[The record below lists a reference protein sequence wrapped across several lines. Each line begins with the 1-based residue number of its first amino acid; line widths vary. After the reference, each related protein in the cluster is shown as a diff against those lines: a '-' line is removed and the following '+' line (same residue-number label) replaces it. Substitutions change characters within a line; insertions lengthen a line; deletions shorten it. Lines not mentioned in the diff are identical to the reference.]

1 MNRGVLEIL
10 EENNI
15 SYIIIS
21 GKYDEESYKT
31 EEKEFK
37 PDLDIISKTK
47 SFSIISKLFN
57 KERFKILEENSIF
70 DKQLNLR
77 VDMYFKSVNVGYY
90 HFLIPNNHSYKLKH
104 LAEED
109 YIIYQILDPL
119 LKFSKY
125 HNRHKFR
132 LSKYFKNGIPK
143 DLSLRLSKIIGVFL
157 TKILLNRIYKS
168 EYIIEKQ
175 IIRLIKIRILFIN
188 GNFVKM
194 FNVRFDL

>member
-1 MNRGVLEIL
+1 MLEIL

-15 SYIIIS
+15 SYILIS

-37 PDLDIISKTK
+37 PDLDIIINIENFSK
-47 SFSIISKLFN
+47 IRKLFN
-57 KERFKILEENSIF
+57 KERFNILDENSIF
-70 DKQLNLR
+70 DKYLKLR
-77 VDMYFKSVNVGYY
+77 IDMYFKSVNVGYY
-90 HFLIPNNHSYKLKH
+90 HFLFPDKHSYKLKH
-104 LAEED
+104 LSEED
-109 YIIYQILDPL
+109 YIIYQLLDPL

-132 LSKYFKNGIPK
+132 LNKYFKNEIPK
-143 DLSLRLSKIIGVFL
+143 EVSLRLSKIIGKFL
-157 TKILLNRIYKS
+157 TKILLNKIYNS
-168 EYIIEKQ
+168 EFVIEKQ

-194 FNVRFDL
+194 FNTRFFQ